1 MDLNLV
7 VLAGTLA
14 APPERR
20 SFESGARLVRFLVT
34 VRSVEPRK
42 RVDVV
47 PVTWWDPPAAE
58 DLGDLETGHRLWVAG
73 AVQRRFWS
81 GPDGRRSR
89 LEVVAHQVQATEPDS
104 DDGWLETAPAE
115 VTTIVGDPTPKAETA
130 VAAT

>member
-20 SFESGARLVRFLVT
+20 SFASGARLVRFLVT
-34 VRSVEPRK
+34 VRSVEPRR

-47 PVTWWDPPAAE
+47 PVTWWEPPGAE
-58 DLGDLETGHRLWVAG
+58 DLGDLETGRRLWVAG

-81 GPDGRRSR
+81 APDGRRSR
-89 LEVVAHQVQATEPDS
+89 LEVIAHQVQATEPGPG
-104 DDGWLETAPAE
+104 DGWLRGRSEPG
-115 VTTIVGDPTPKAETA
+115 TIPVDDPTPEVETA
-130 VAAT
+130 ATPS